1 MSGSPSIPAEEALR
15 LRHGSEAD
23 QARLRSLTETDAALA
38 ALISDWDRQ
47 DAAIRA
53 LYAPVGEEPV
63 PERLR
68 APIRAARQSSSG
80 PALSARA
87 SSLWRVAAA
96 VTLLALGFAAGWG
109 GARISGQDQAPT
121 LASAAMASF
130 ATYAVEARHPVEVG
144 ADDEAHLVQWLSK
157 RLGTPFRPPDLS
169 SGGFR
174 LIGGRLLPGETS
186 PAALLMYEDELGR
199 RLALYLARSDGAE
212 SDLAFAE
219 ESGRQAFWWAEGNLG
234 CALAGDLPRETLRR
248 LAIAAYHDLTEA

>member
-23 QARLRSLTETDAALA
+23 RARLRALTETDTGLA
-38 ALISDWDRQ
+38 ELMTHWDRQ

-53 LYAPVGEEPV
+53 LYAPVAEEPV
-63 PERLR
+63 PDRLR
-68 APIRAARQSSSG
+68 TMFGAARAAPTR
-80 PALSARA
+80 PVLP
-87 SSLWRVAAA
+87 LWRIAAIA
-96 VTLLALGFAAGWG
+96 ALLAIGFAAGWG
-109 GARISGQDQAPT
+109 GAQFTRSAVGPT

-130 ATYAVEARHPVEVG
+130 ATYAVEARHPVEVDA
-144 ADDEAHLVQWLSK
+144 ADETHLVQWLSK

-169 SGGFR
+169 TGGFR
-174 LIGGRLLPGETS
+174 LIGGRLLPGTNS
-186 PAALLMYEDELGR
+186 PAALLMYEDDLGR
-199 RLALYLARSDGAE
+199 RLALYLTRSEGAE

-219 ESGRQAFWWAEGNLG
+219 EPGRQAFWWVEGSLG